1 MADTQTVQ
9 QQTIS
14 TAVPAGPRTT
24 WAIDPVHSQVEFAVK
39 HMMIA
44 TVRGAFTGLTGTLVL
59 DDDDLAHSSV
69 AVEIDAATVNTRD
82 EKRDAH
88 LRSADFLDAERFP
101 TLSFQSTRVEPK
113 DDDELRITGDLT
125 IHGVTRPVVLEA
137 RYLGRGTNP
146 WGAEVIGY
154 EATTKIR
161 RKDFGLEWNVALESG
176 GFLVGDEVK
185 VTLDIEAAKQA

>member
-1 MADTQTVQ
+1 MTDTVQYQ

-39 HMMIA
+39 HMMIS
-44 TVRGAFTGLTGTLVL
+44 TVKGHFTGITGTLVL

-69 AVEIDAATVNTRD
+69 EVEIDATSVNTRD

-88 LRSADFLDAERFP
+88 LRSADFFEPERFP
-101 TLSFQSTRVEPK
+101 TIAFKSTRVEPK
-113 DDDELRITGDLT
+113 DGDELHITGDLT
-125 IHGVTRPVVLEA
+125 VHGVTRPVVLNA
-137 RYLGRGTNP
+137 RYMGRGTNP

-154 EATTKIR
+154 EATTKLS
-161 RKDFGLEWNVALESG
+161 RKDFGLEWNVALEAG
-176 GFLVGDEVK
+176 GFLVGDDIK
-185 VTLDIEAAKQA
+185 VSLDIEATKQA

>member
-1 MADTQTVQ
+1 MADTQTV

-44 TVRGAFTGLTGTLVL
+44 TVRGNFTGITGTLVL

-82 EKRDAH
+82 EKRDGH

-101 TLSFQSTRVEPK
+101 TLSFKSARVEPK

-125 IHGVTRPVVLEA
+125 IRGVTRPVVLEA

-146 WGAEVIGY
+146 WGVEVIGY